1 MFTRD
6 MGKISREA
14 KMAGWVAANQ
24 NHRFRKLRFLPF
36 KGKGSL
42 NMDKLDN
49 DQRWVLHIHRQNY
62 TLSIFWVKKNYGFQ
76 SLEIFVY

>member
-1 MFTRD
+1 
-6 MGKISREA
+6 
-14 KMAGWVAANQ
+14 
-24 NHRFRKLRFLPF
+24 
-36 KGKGSL
+36 L